1 MLVTKKLEKD
11 IGKAEL
17 PIVLC
22 QYKNYCKNRL
32 FSKLFVD
39 IIAKTFP
46 PNNQIF
52 FQHF

>member
-17 PIVLC
+17 PIVLY

-46 PNNQIF
+46 PNN
-52 FQHF
+52 